1 VVNAARTVLAGLAI
15 VTLVAGCGDDD
26 DSGGSAT
33 TKPAAAA
40 TTKPAAAATTAAG
53 GAATTAAS
61 GGGAAQMKVTVDIK
75 DFKFDA
81 DTVHVAKGGS
91 VTWTNSDNQNHT
103 ATAAGGFNTGT
114 IKPGESKT
122 VTFDTAGTFKYA
134 CSFHPFMTGT
144 VVVG

>member
-1 VVNAARTVLAGLAI
+1 MAI
-15 VTLVAGCGDDD
+15 VLVATACGDDD
-26 DSGGSAT
+26 DNGGPAT

-40 TTKPAAAATTAAG
+40 TTVTTVAG
-53 GAATTAAS
+53 GSATTAAS

-75 DFKFDA
+75 SFKFVA
-81 DTVHVAKGGS
+81 DNVHVAAGGT
-91 VTWTNSDNQNHT
+91 VTWTNSDAQNHT
-103 ATAAGGFNTGT
+103 ATGAGEFDTGT

-122 VTFDTAGTFKYA
+122 VTFAKKGTFKYA